1 MQGVLCKPMETA
13 HPAAETMDICHSDDL
28 KSKRPRRLSDI
39 RAFSVNTSFTDR
51 ASSASSEVG

>member
-1 MQGVLCKPMETA
+1 META
-13 HPAAETMDICHSDDL
+13 APAELMDCASDDL

-51 ASSASSEVG
+51 ASSASNEVRANH